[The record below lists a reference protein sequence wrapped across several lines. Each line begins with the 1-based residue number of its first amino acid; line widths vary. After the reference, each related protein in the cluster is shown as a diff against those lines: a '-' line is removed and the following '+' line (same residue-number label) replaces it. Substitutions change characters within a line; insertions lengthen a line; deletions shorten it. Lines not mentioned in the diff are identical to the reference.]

1 MGYEKVVVSRQ
12 MPRKEL
18 LIMLSIPSIS
28 GKDFLAEQP
37 NISKK
42 ELEGCIKLSKKNKI
56 LGYTATG
63 MNSAS
68 SAIMLSTGRTSSLI
82 AGGLL
87 AIVALISLYTSLAMG
102 KVNNAAKEA
111 YKIKYNA

>member
-1 MGYEKVVVSRQ
+1 
-12 MPRKEL
+12 
-18 LIMLSIPSIS
+18 MLSIPSIS

-42 ELEGCIKLSKKNKI
+42 ELKECIKLSKKSKI
-56 LGYTATG
+56 LGYTTSG

-68 SAIMLSTGRTSSLI
+68 SAMMLSTGQTGFMI
-82 AGGLL
+82 AGGML
-87 AIVALISLYTSLAMG
+87 AIAALIGLYTSLAMG

-111 YKIKYNA
+111 YNIKYNA

>member
-1 MGYEKVVVSRQ
+1 MF
-12 MPRKEL
+12 
-18 LIMLSIPSIS
+18 IPSIS

-42 ELEGCIKLSKKNKI
+42 ELKECIKLSKKNKI

-68 SAIMLSTGRTSSLI
+68 SAMMLSTGQTGFMI

-87 AIVALISLYTSLAMG
+87 AILALMGLYTNLGMSKLH
-102 KVNNAAKEA
+102 KAAKVA

>member
-1 MGYEKVVVSRQ
+1 
-12 MPRKEL
+12 
-18 LIMLSIPSIS
+18 MLSIPSTS

-42 ELEGCIKLSKKNKI
+42 ELKECIKLSKKNKI
-56 LGYTATG
+56 LGYAITG
-63 MNSAS
+63 MNSTSTA
-68 SAIMLSTGRTSSLI
+68 MLLSTGQTLFMI

-87 AIVALISLYTSLAMG
+87 AIASLMGLCSNLADN
-102 KVNNAAKEA
+102 KIHNAAKEA